1 MSRFAIFALAA
12 ATLATSVYA
21 APSTEEMNATAAAQ
35 VRGEAM
41 YQYDQAAWHASD
53 SFQSDLAAAHLK
65 TAQLAKEGLQGYVVE
80 PLADQRFQTTFY
92 ARKEG
97 GYSAF
102 ARYVTDQGKVVS
114 GGLLGAG
121 QDTSVSAV
129 AQHMIEAR
137 AKAIEEMAKP
147 GHFLC
152 SKSAPNTIVLPPSS
166 DGSISVYV
174 LTSTMDSSTY
184 PAGGHNRF
192 DFGPD
197 GKLASERGFMKSC
210 FPISLKGK
218 DGVKPEIMVLTHL
231 LDPQPTEVHAF
242 VSRNLPFPLMIA
254 TIQNKEMWLVSAG
267 KIEFVRDISS
277 K

>member
-1 MSRFAIFALAA
+1 MSRFAILAVAA
-12 ATLATSVYA
+12 ATLATSLSA
-21 APSTEEMNATAAAQ
+21 APSTEELNATAAAQ

-53 SFQSDLAAAHLK
+53 SFQSDLAAARIEA
-65 TAQLAKEGLQGYVVE
+65 AQLAKEGLQGYVVE
-80 PLADQRFQTTFY
+80 PLAGQRLQTTFY
-92 ARKEG
+92 ARKES

-102 ARYVTDQGKVVS
+102 ARYVTDQGKVVA
-114 GGLLGAG
+114 GGLVGAG

-129 AQHMIEAR
+129 AQRMIEAR
-137 AKAIEEMAKP
+137 AKSMEEMAKP

-152 SKSAPNTIVLPPSS
+152 SKSPPNTIVLPPSAN
-166 DGSISVYV
+166 GAISVYV

-184 PAGGHNRF
+184 PAGGHQRF
-192 DFGPD
+192 DFAAD
-197 GKLASERGFMKSC
+197 GKLASQRGFMKSC

-218 DGVKPEIMVLTHL
+218 DGAKPEIMVLTHL

-254 TIQNKEMWLVSAG
+254 TVQSKEIWLVHAG
-267 KIEFVRDISS
+267 KIEYFRDIP
-277 K
+277 KK